1 MRKIRLFYII
11 ALLIPFVI
19 FINPAWAG
27 GLGTRFTKVVLEDLK
42 IGCSYSIAEVKGE
55 TLVVENT
62 GERTT
67 DLKVEAVKPFE
78 QELEEDYEAIPDI
91 SWVKIL
97 KDFFTIE
104 PGGKARTDIILS
116 IPDDKRYSGKRY
128 QVMIWSRGVGGG
140 IGVGLKS
147 RLLFNISENKGAN
160 PSLGLS
166 VMPATYL
173 FSDLPLGERI
183 ELKIPLKIKNMSDEP
198 QTYILSTYRAEE
210 LKRKPVEGY
219 QEIPHPDWVEFEEN
233 EIVVEPNQISSVKMY
248 IKVPNEERYY
258 NQHWQIDLGVTM
270 KPRSGERL
278 ALAAYP
284 RYFIETESRDD
295 LVELPA
301 GAIGLIPS
309 NIILKDIPLGLTE
322 KVAEV
327 KIYNNDN
334 ITHSYQISS
343 EVPFP
348 DSKRKIPLSFG
359 YRWMPDSKWV
369 VPNRSKLKI
378 NPGRSKIIFLG
389 LNIPRKSESL
399 GRRWEGLLFIRP
411 DEGLPGFVRVQVT
424 TIKK

>member
-11 ALLIPFVI
+11 VLFIPFAI

-27 GLGTRFTKVVLEDLK
+27 GLRTRFTKVVLEDLK

-55 TLVVENT
+55 TLAVENT
-62 GERTT
+62 GKRTT

-78 QELEEDYEAIPDI
+78 QELEQGYEIIPDI
-91 SWVKIL
+91 SWVKIV
-97 KDFFTIE
+97 KDFFTVE
-104 PGGKARTDIILS
+104 PGGEARTDIILS
-116 IPDDKRYSGKRY
+116 IPDDERYSGKSY

-147 RLLFNISENKGAN
+147 RILFNIIGNENVK

-173 FSDLPLGERI
+173 FSNLPIGERI
-183 ELKIPLKIKNMSDEP
+183 ELKVPLKIKNKSDKT
-198 QTYILSTYRAEE
+198 QTYILSTHRAEE
-210 LKRKPVEGY
+210 LQRLPVEGY
-219 QEIPHPDWVEFEEN
+219 QQIPNPDWLEFEEN
-233 EIVVEPNQISSVKMY
+233 EMMLEPNQISSVKMFVE
-248 IKVPNEERYY
+248 VPNEKRYY
-258 NQHWQIDLGVTM
+258 NQHWQIDLAVTM
-270 KPRSGERL
+270 KPRPGERL
-278 ALAAYP
+278 TLAAYP

-295 LVELPA
+295 LVEIPA

-309 NIILKDIPLGLTE
+309 NVILKDIPLCLTG

-343 EVPFP
+343 EVPSP

-359 YRWMPDSKWV
+359 YRWMPDPKWV
-369 VPNRSKLKI
+369 VPNKSKVEI
-378 NPGRSKIIFLG
+378 SPGRGKIIFLG
-389 LNIPRKSESL
+389 LNIPRKSDYL
-399 GRRWEGLLFIRP
+399 GRRWEGTLFIRP

-424 TIKK
+424 TAKK